1 MSLCSREEIMKS
13 SRIYLRVTD
22 EEKLLIEKLAS
33 EGGYKTVSSFLLAS
47 AKTHT
52 VFNFDVEAVYH
63 LSSEINYIGHN
74 INTLIKKIYSY
85 DFYTESDL
93 VELKNGLSAIESL
106 IQEYYSEIK
115 NISKKLNKTNFSI
128 LDIIPYFSELN
139 FKNKELTTEDNFLLI
154 EELEKIFIFVESVLV
169 YELKA
174 EERVTLFNDLINVD
188 KLFSFSKEQLIEF
201 YKELFPCF
209 KKIKM
214 LVTMKKVSELNSELL
229 RYAQILRK
237 QFANGDS

>member
-1 MSLCSREEIMKS
+1 M
-13 SRIYLRVTD
+13 
-22 EEKLLIEKLAS
+22 
-33 EGGYKTVSSFLLAS
+33 
-47 AKTHT
+47 
-52 VFNFDVEAVYH
+52 
-63 LSSEINYIGHN
+63 
-74 INTLIKKIYSY
+74 
-85 DFYTESDL
+85 
-93 VELKNGLSAIESL
+93 
-106 IQEYYSEIK
+106 
-115 NISKKLNKTNFSI
+115 
-128 LDIIPYFSELN
+128 
-139 FKNKELTTEDNFLLI
+139 
-154 EELEKIFIFVESVLV
+154 
-169 YELKA
+169 KA